1 MKILISTLL
10 LSLATA
16 QIDYINND
24 LRNEDIQIYNDDM
37 DETMYIDDINGDD
50 YPLFEIDLDLP
61 PVQRF

>member
-16 QIDYINND
+16 QIEYINND

-61 PVQRF
+61 PAQRF